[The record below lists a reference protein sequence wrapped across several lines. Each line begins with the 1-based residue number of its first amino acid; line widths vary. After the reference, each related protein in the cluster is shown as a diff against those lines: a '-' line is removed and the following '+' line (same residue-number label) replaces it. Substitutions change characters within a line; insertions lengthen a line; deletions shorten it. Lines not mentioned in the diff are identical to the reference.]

1 VRQTDSIHAKRK
13 TLRDVPA
20 IFSHMKIQL
29 ELVPCGH
36 QFALRDESRPLRV
49 AHFESK
55 LSSILLRSCLEN
67 DDARHRQNSDD
78 SSNER
83 VPHFVKCRENLTAA
97 HPIAGVHRGTHT
109 HN

>member
-1 VRQTDSIHAKRK
+1 VRQTDSIHAIRK

-29 ELVPCGH
+29 ELVPADTNSLG
-36 QFALRDESRPLRV
+36 RREPPLAV

-67 DDARHRQNSDD
+67 DDARHCQNSDD
-78 SSNER
+78 IVE
-83 VPHFVKCRENLTAA
+83 
-97 HPIAGVHRGTHT
+97 
-109 HN
+109 

>member
-1 VRQTDSIHAKRK
+1 VRQTDSIHAIRK

-49 AHFESK
+49 AHFDSK
-55 LSSILLRSCLEN
+55 LSSILLRNRWEN
-67 DDARHRQNSDD
+67 DDARRRQKPDD
-78 SSNER
+78 SSSEH
-83 VPHFVKCRENLTAA
+83 VHHFVKCLENLNAA
-97 HPIAGVHRGTHT
+97 HPIVRVRRGTQT
-109 HN
+109 DN